1 MDIYLTQL
9 YFLDLN
15 ENGFLDE
22 DEPSTLTDENGGY
35 SILASNADLNKFPIV
50 VQAIAGST
58 VDLDEPDVEI
68 SNSYNLSAP
77 PGKTIISPITTL
89 VHAKMNEGLTL
100 ADARDSVAE
109 DLSIDSSLDIMGD
122 YVDAKTSNN
131 HYAEIHNIASAL
143 AEVLSEIETLTPE
156 ASFSD
161 KLSSLQSKMNSDIK
175 PMLSSIKSAANPSAA
190 KKLAGGGEGWF
201 QWSGDYG
208 NKRYSKLTQIHTE
221 NVDELELKWKY
232 ETGRGGQ
239 PMISWYFNPLVIRD
253 KMYIPDPGVF
263 SQDEMGVIAINAKNG
278 SELWKRTVKLSTVKR
293 CSIFN

>member
-1 MDIYLTQL
+1 MKFYIYLFIFLLISCGGGSDSDQTSSQGVAIDGYL
-9 YFLDLN
+9 SNAVVFLDLN

-22 DEPSTLTDENGGY
+22 DEPSTLTDESGGY

-100 ADARDSVAE
+100 ADATDSVAE

-131 HYAEIHNIASAL
+131 NYEEIHNIASAL
-143 AEVLSEIETLTPE
+143 AEVLSEIETLNPE

-175 PMLSSIKSAANPSAA
+175 PMLLSIKSAANPSAA
-190 KKLAGGGEGWF
+190 KLAGGGEGWF

-208 NKRYSKLTQIHTE
+208 NKRYSKLTQINTD

-239 PMISWYFNPLVIRD
+239 ALLFHGTL
-253 KMYIPDPGVF
+253 IP
-263 SQDEMGVIAINAKNG
+263 
-278 SELWKRTVKLSTVKR
+278 
-293 CSIFN
+293 

>member
-1 MDIYLTQL
+1 MISCGGSNSDQTSSQGFAIDGYLSNAVV
-9 YFLDLN
+9 FLDLN

-22 DEPSTLTDENGGY
+22 DEPSTLTDENGNY

-89 VHAKMNEGLTL
+89 VHAKMNEGLTFT
-100 ADARDSVAE
+100 DARDSVAE

-131 HYAEIHNIASAL
+131 HYAENSQHSFGSRRSI
-143 AEVLSEIETLTPE
+143 VKEIETLTPD
-156 ASFSD
+156 ATFSD

-208 NKRYSKLTQIHTE
+208 NKRYSKLTQINTE
-221 NVDELELKWKY
+221 NVDELELKV
-232 ETGRGGQ
+232 E
-239 PMISWYFNPLVIRD
+239 I
-253 KMYIPDPGVF
+253 
-263 SQDEMGVIAINAKNG
+263 
-278 SELWKRTVKLSTVKR
+278 
-293 CSIFN
+293 